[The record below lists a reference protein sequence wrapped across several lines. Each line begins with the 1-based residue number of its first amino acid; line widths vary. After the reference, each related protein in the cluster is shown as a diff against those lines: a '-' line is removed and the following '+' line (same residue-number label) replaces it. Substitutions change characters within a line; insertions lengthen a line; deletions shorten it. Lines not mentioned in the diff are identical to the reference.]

1 MIPFPSFLVDI
12 SKISFMAVCI
22 QTNTNF
28 KQEEVICIFQR
39 EAGEF
44 FNFVDAVQKRL
55 PVQMQKP
62 GSFGEIFAI
71 QITLQRFQKGG
82 PGCSIVLQKR
92 SNDIFDVFVN
102 GRVRCQK

>member
-1 MIPFPSFLVDI
+1 LVDI
-12 SKISFMAVCI
+12 SQISFMAVCI

-39 EAGEF
+39 EAGGF
-44 FNFVDAVQKRL
+44 FNFVDAAQKQL

-71 QITLQRFQKGG
+71 QITLEAIQ
-82 PGCSIVLQKR
+82 CSFARTSELLYR
-92 SNDIFDVFVN
+92 
-102 GRVRCQK
+102 